1 MEEKLVGNAEFFP
14 TRLAKSD
21 AYLGT
26 MGCCSRWRY
35 CWVGGWCPKSLQSWF
50 RRKFFP
56 LIFLI
61 KCTNDLPFR
70 LNWNHWIVALLGCFC
85 VCVWHLSACCLRPD
99 WAEAKNPDW
108 WGTLDLDGVF
118 KCFISAHRSLL
129 FSRCH
134 SLFGFF
140 SLWLH
145 ISSEKLTLSK
155 TWRRVDDVGTGN
167 SDWLISSLCSNSLT
181 LPELTA
187 ADNRRFGHQTF

>member
-70 LNWNHWIVALLGCFC
+70 LNWNHWIVVLLGCFFVC
-85 VCVWHLSACCLRPD
+85 VC
-99 WAEAKNPDW
+99 
-108 WGTLDLDGVF
+108 GTFQPAVCVLTELKQRIQTDEELWTWMG
-118 KCFISAHRSLL
+118 SLNASYQPIAL
-129 FSRCH
+129 FCSH
-134 SLFGFF
+134 GA
-140 SLWLH
+140 
-145 ISSEKLTLSK
+145 I
-155 TWRRVDDVGTGN
+155 
-167 SDWLISSLCSNSLT
+167 LCSVFFLSGCISHQKSRLYQRRGDEWT
-181 LPELTA
+181 TPELET
-187 ADNRRFGHQTF
+187 RTG

>member
-26 MGCCSRWRY
+26 IGCCSRWRY

-70 LNWNHWIVALLGCFC
+70 LNWNHWIVALLGCFFVC

-118 KCFISAHRSLL
+118 KCFISAHCSLL

-140 SLWLH
+140 FSLVAYLVRKVDFIKDVATSGRRRNW
-145 ISSEKLTLSK
+145 KLGLVNQFTVL
-155 TWRRVDDVGTGN
+155 
-167 SDWLISSLCSNSLT
+167 
-181 LPELTA
+181 
-187 ADNRRFGHQTF
+187 